1 MSDDNWVLTTPPPPA
16 VREAYGAAPS
26 QHVLIRRPPGNE
38 KLRTLVMIHGGY
50 WRAAYDA
57 AHVGHLC
64 ADLAKR
70 GWATVALEYRRIGE
84 QGGAWPGTLTDVS
97 AALDAL
103 QGLATKHG
111 LDLGR
116 SVWMGHSAGGHLA
129 LWAVTRASAPG
140 ALKRPSWRPRRVVG
154 LAPVSD
160 LEEADR
166 LALSRHVTLELL
178 GGPAKEQAARYADGS
193 PASHLPLGVPLVVIH
208 GTKDN
213 VVPLAMNR
221 SFAERARKAGDD
233 LRLLM
238 PEDVDHFDVIDPK
251 SKVWPQVVEALG
263 TP

>member
-1 MSDDNWVLTTPPPPA
+1 MSDPWVLTEPPPPG
-16 VREAYGAAPS
+16 VREAYGPAPS
-26 QHVLIRRPPGNE
+26 QHLWIRRPAGSE
-38 KLRTLVMIHGGY
+38 RLRALVMIHGGY

-64 ADLAKR
+64 ADLARR

-84 QGGAWPGTLTDVS
+84 EGGAWPGTLNDVT
-97 AALDAL
+97 AALEAL
-103 QGLATKHG
+103 PGLASKHG

-129 LWAVTRASAPG
+129 LWAVTRSAAPG

-160 LEEADR
+160 LVEADK
-166 LALSRHVTLELL
+166 LQLSRHVTLELL
-178 GGPAKEQAARYADGS
+178 GGPAREQPGRYADGS
-193 PASHLPLGVPLVVIH
+193 PAAHLPLGVPMVVIH

-221 SFAERARKAGDD
+221 SFVERARKAGDD
-233 LRLLM
+233 IHLVM
-238 PEDVDHFDVIDPK
+238 PEDADHFDVIDPQ
-251 SKVWPQVVEALG
+251 SKAWVQVLGALG
-263 TP
+263 S